1 MWGLAFSA
9 WPAAEDGD
17 TDPACAV
24 GLPCLVLATGLNDG
38 QIKVWEVQTGE
49 QPSLLWLQ
57 AACPLVPLW
66 KEIPSPSFPN
76 PCPVPSRAARG
87 ALPHSPWADDTEH
100 SSFPQG
106 TSCSASWDTRTW
118 SGT

>member
-49 QPSLLWLQ
+49 QPSLSWLQ
-57 AACPLVPLW
+57 AGCPLVPLW
-66 KEIPSPSFPN
+66 KEVPSPSFPN
-76 PCPVPSRAARG
+76 TCPVPSRAA
-87 ALPHSPWADDTEH
+87 
-100 SSFPQG
+100 
-106 TSCSASWDTRTW
+106 
-118 SGT
+118 